1 MHPSTRI
8 LFFCFLSL
16 VCEIIVGY
24 FNFENERS
32 GGGERTFSLS
42 LSSDAWKNSAKKKH
56 TQKCKAEK
64 KACGKTLK
72 LAMEK
77 SIEKVSDRRARSAT
91 KSNVHLNILH
101 ETNVFRITHRVF

>member
-42 LSSDAWKNSAKKKH
+42 LFRCLEKQCKKKH

-64 KACGKTLK
+64 KACGKTFK